1 MRHDCHQLVD
11 AAMRL
16 MAGVPARPLVEVAS
30 LCGVSRHTLMRA
42 FSCSVALPCGEVRRR
57 CIGRKM
63 QALMRATPPKSI
75 KEISAELGFATPRSL
90 ARWVKHENGL
100 VPRAL
105 REQLCRVEEGKGAG
119 ASDRTR
125 GEADY
130 VSSAERSSGPRRQ
143 HMIRA
148 T

>member
-105 REQLCRVEEGKGAG
+105 REQLCGLADGERAGAG
-119 ASDRTR
+119 DGTPAQRARTPL
-125 GEADY
+125 AP
-130 VSSAERSSGPRRQ
+130 PRD
-143 HMIRA
+143 HLGHAGSI
-148 T
+148 